1 MRTTSNI
8 LNQTTLAVGVTRVV
22 TGIPGSYLG
31 MFDCSKAMGANPIHQ
46 SSDIGREWKPP
57 GKQET

>member
-8 LNQTTLAVGVTRVV
+8 LSQTTLAVGVTRVA
-22 TGIPGSYLG
+22 GIPGSYLG

-46 SSDIGREWKPP
+46 SSDLGREWKPP